1 MRNDPRCARASS
13 RPLALTAAP
22 GDAALGDAFTR
33 RASAAEED
41 LDEDAD
47 DVAGDE
53 DRAHVPASRGSAPA
67 LRAKKRRRVA
77 LRGEEKIEHL
87 PLDGHVAGSA
97 FELREEPRAVQD
109 RHRVGQQQPAARGG
123 DDGTRCFFPGG
134 RRAHMILSICHSDS
148 MATTAPAAAARGAR
162 CASDATLCRRF
173 CGAGDASVHR
183 RWRRRRRCVRCA
195 RDDGGGAAAQGDVE
209 SGVPLKLPQL
219 KNRGLRRRAGA
230 ALTLFRRHRRRPH
243 RRRGC
248 VAPAIDAPADRVVR
262 RFARQG
268 RRFLSRRAAPT
279 RRWTPSTSSSA
290 ATR

>member
-13 RPLALTAAP
+13 RPLALSAVP
-22 GDAALGDAFTR
+22 GGAALGDAFTR

-97 FELREEPRAVQD
+97 LELREEPRAVQD
-109 RHRVGQQQPAARGG
+109 RHRVRQQQPAARGG
-123 DDGTRCFFPGG
+123 DDGAPFVSGG

-162 CASDATLCRRF
+162 RASDATLCRRF
-173 CGAGDASVHR
+173 CGAGDARVHR

-195 RDDGGGAAAQGDVE
+195 RATTRSGG
-209 SGVPLKLPQL
+209 
-219 KNRGLRRRAGA
+219 
-230 ALTLFRRHRRRPH
+230 T
-243 RRRGC
+243 
-248 VAPAIDAPADRVVR
+248 
-262 RFARQG
+262 RQC
-268 RRFLSRRAAPT
+268 
-279 RRWTPSTSSSA
+279 
-290 ATR
+290 